1 MVSQLGGAGLVLP
14 LIGRVLAL
22 RALAGQ
28 TDSLFWAGSRYVER
42 RELLPAMK
50 SLFFR
55 LRHLYK
61 QFFALFDQLRSPFL
75 LLIRL
80 YWGWQLIESG
90 WGKLHHLDKVTDFF
104 TSLGL
109 PMPAQMAVFISCVEF
124 FGGIFLALGL
134 LSRLTALVLT
144 VNLITAYIT
153 ADREALFSIFSDPD
167 KFYAAAPYTFLVASL
182 IVLIFGPGKIC
193 LDTLLDRFAAQQGD
207 HRDTQIP

>member
-1 MVSQLGGAGLVLP
+1 
-14 LIGRVLAL
+14 
-22 RALAGQ
+22 
-28 TDSLFWAGSRYVER
+28 
-42 RELLPAMK
+42 MK
-50 SLFFR
+50 PLFFR

-61 QFFALFDQLRSPFL
+61 RFFAAFDYLQSPFL

-80 YWGWQLIESG
+80 YWGWQLIQSG
-90 WGKLHHLDKVTDFF
+90 WGKLHHLEKVTEFF

-144 VNLITAYIT
+144 INLITAYII

-193 LDTLLDRFAAQQGD
+193 LDTLLERLLGAP
-207 HRDTQIP
+207 DTSDLPATR